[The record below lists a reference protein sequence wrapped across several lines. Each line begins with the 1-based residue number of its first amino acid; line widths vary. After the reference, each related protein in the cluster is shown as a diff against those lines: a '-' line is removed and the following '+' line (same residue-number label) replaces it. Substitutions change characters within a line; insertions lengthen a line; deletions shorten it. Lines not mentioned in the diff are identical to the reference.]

1 MPDKEQQFLEIDAY
15 VRYRITEPRK
25 FLERLRDEFTA
36 ADRIGRIVMSE
47 LRRVVAASDRTEIIG
62 GIAEAQADGTLI
74 VIPNK
79 TAEGVY
85 TREALTKQVLRDS
98 NKVIGSTDSDFGIE
112 IVDVR
117 VKAADFPGTV
127 EQTVFNRMR
136 TERAVQGQRMRAE
149 GEEQHLTITTDVDR
163 QVAII
168 LAEADRQANTL
179 RGEGEAQAIKI
190 LADAL
195 ESDPEFFA
203 FRRSLEAYS
212 NILPE
217 KSTVVLSS
225 ENDLFKYLEGP
236 SEPKE

>member
-1 MPDKEQQFLEIDAY
+1 
-15 VRYRITEPRK
+15 
-25 FLERLRDEFTA
+25 
-36 ADRIGRIVMSE
+36 
-47 LRRVVAASDRTEIIG
+47 
-62 GIAEAQADGTLI
+62 
-74 VIPNK
+74 
-79 TAEGVY
+79 
-85 TREALTKQVLRDS
+85 
-98 NKVIGSTDSDFGIE
+98 
-112 IVDVR
+112 
-117 VKAADFPGTV
+117 
-127 EQTVFNRMR
+127 
-136 TERAVQGQRMRAE
+136 
-149 GEEQHLTITTDVDR
+149 
-163 QVAII
+163 